1 MKIVLL
7 VAGGRGGSDFFQG
20 LLDNHKQILQFP
32 GHFLIDNNF
41 YRLLKKAKDNKF
53 KETAKLFLKVYP
65 YFFNS
70 KLNKIERHDKLG
82 PNKNRF
88 YTVDKDKFINYYIKL
103 SEEKKNNRIQVIE
116 NLHLAYYLARGKKIS
131 NIKIIFIH
139 THLVSYTKKFL
150 SFTNTKNFRII
161 HAMKGPM
168 PALSSPIM
176 NWLNFKNGKFFFPKD
191 LYFQLDIV
199 FKGITDL
206 LKLDKNLHIVQ
217 LENLQKK
224 RKRVMRDFCKI
235 YKIKFEKTLLQCT
248 YFGFQW
254 WGDQISS
261 RWVFNKKKNV
271 VSKIKEEL
279 FFKRDLN
286 FFEYL
291 ALDLIKFYNYEF
303 KYLRNRKV
311 YFNLLPMKCEL
322 LVWKNTI
329 KHKKIIHIIS
339 IPFFYLKRIIFIN
352 KFFIKFNKLPY
363 SIGF

>member
-1 MKIVLL
+1 MKFILL
-7 VAGGRGGSDFFQG
+7 VPGGRGGSDFFHG

-32 GHFLIDNNF
+32 GHFLINDNF
-41 YRLLKKAKDNKF
+41 YKLLKKAKDSKF
-53 KETAKLFLKVYP
+53 KETAKLFLKAYP

-70 KLNKIERHDKLG
+70 KLSKITGHDKLG

-88 YTVDKDKFINYYIKL
+88 YKVNKDKFINYFIKL
-103 SEEKKNNRIQVIE
+103 SKEKKNTRVQAIK
-116 NLHLAYYLARGKKIS
+116 NLHLAYYLARGKKIT
-131 NIKIIFIH
+131 NIKIILIN
-139 THLVSYTKKFL
+139 THLVSYTKNFL

-161 HAMKGPM
+161 HVMKGPM

-176 NWLNFKNGKFFFPKD
+176 NWLNFKNGKFFFPKN

-217 LENLQKK
+217 LENLHKK
-224 RKRVMRDFCKI
+224 RKRVMKDLCKI
-235 YKIKFEKTLLQCT
+235 YKIKFDKTLLHST

-254 WGDQISS
+254 WGDKISS
-261 RWVFNKKKNV
+261 RSVFNKKKNV
-271 VSKIKEEL
+271 VSIIKKEL

-291 ALDLIKFYNYEF
+291 AHDLIKFYNYEF
-303 KYLRNRKV
+303 NYLRNKKI
-311 YFNLLPMKCEL
+311 YFNLFPMKCEL

-329 KHKKIIHIIS
+329 KHMKIKHIIS
-339 IPFFYLKRIIFIN
+339 IPFFYFKRIIFIN
-352 KFFIKFNKLPY
+352 KLFIKFNKLPY